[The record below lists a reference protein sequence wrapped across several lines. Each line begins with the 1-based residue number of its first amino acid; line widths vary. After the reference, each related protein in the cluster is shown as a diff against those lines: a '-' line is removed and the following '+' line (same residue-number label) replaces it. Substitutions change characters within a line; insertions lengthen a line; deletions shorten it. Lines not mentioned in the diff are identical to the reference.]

1 VVATC
6 VIREDHI
13 LSPILSWRP
22 LAYIGSISY
31 GMYLLHGMAYAVV
44 RKAGFIPARSV
55 AEFVTATLVTIAV
68 AALSYR
74 LFESRFLRLK
84 DRFEP
89 KRSAE
94 PAAEQPR
101 VSAAK
106 A

>member
-1 VVATC
+1 
-6 VIREDHI
+6 
-13 LSPILSWRP
+13 
-22 LAYIGSISY
+22 
-31 GMYLLHGMAYAVV
+31 
-44 RKAGFIPARSV
+44 V